1 MSAASVVSS
10 RVASKVGGWSLIVAT
25 VLFAAVFT
33 YLAGAFG
40 YPAVLDRPAAEV
52 LPRLLSLGWHGRAV
66 WIVYG
71 LVPVLLIPT
80 AIGVSAVARDIAP
93 RMTQVALA
101 TATLSALTMSL
112 GLLRWPSLQWHLA
125 LAFADGTPAARE
137 SITAIFDAANSY
149 LGNFIG
155 EGLGELFLNA
165 FFAAST
171 FALVRAAGAASP
183 VGASGARRRWLAYAG
198 LIAVTFG
205 MVALFRNIAPIVAP
219 VAAINN
225 VILPIWMLILGGVM
239 ARWDAGEGRGQGQR

>member
-10 RVASKVGGWSLIVAT
+10 RVASKAGGWSLIVAT

-40 YPAVLDRPAAEV
+40 YPDVLDRPAAEV
-52 LPRLLSLGWHGRAV
+52 LPRLLSLGWQGRAV
-66 WIVYG
+66 WVVYG
-71 LVPVLLIPT
+71 LVPFLLIPT
-80 AIGVSAVARDIAP
+80 AIGVSAVARDAAP
-93 RMTQVALA
+93 RMTQLALA

-137 SITAIFDAANSY
+137 SISAIFDAANSY

-155 EGLGELFLNA
+155 EGLGELFLNT

-171 FALVRAAGAASP
+171 VALVHAHGRT
-183 VGASGARRRWLAYAG
+183 RRWLAHAG
-198 LIAVTFG
+198 LVSVTFG
-205 MVALFRNIAPIVAP
+205 IIAMFRNIAPIVAP
-219 VAAINN
+219 IAAINN
-225 VILPIWMLILGGVM
+225 VVLPIWMLTLGV
-239 ARWDAGEGRGQGQR
+239 AIVRPTR

>member
-25 VLFAAVFT
+25 ALFAAVFT

-40 YPAVLDRPAAEV
+40 YPDVLDRPAAEV
-52 LPRLLSLGWHGRAV
+52 LPQLLSLGWQGRVV
-66 WIVYG
+66 WVVYG
-71 LVPVLLIPT
+71 LVPFLLIPT

-93 RMTQVALA
+93 RTTQLALA
-101 TATLSALTMSL
+101 TAILSALTMSL

-171 FALVRAAGAASP
+171 FALLRTNPA
-183 VGASGARRRWLAYAG
+183 RRWLAYAG
-198 LIAVTFG
+198 FIAVTFG
-205 MVALFRNIAPIVAP
+205 IVALFRNIAPVVAP
-219 VAAINN
+219 IAAINN
-225 VILPIWMLILGGVM
+225 VVLPIWMVTLGAVMVRQPLNSLI
-239 ARWDAGEGRGQGQR
+239 R